1 MNIENFLMRSE
12 DDMDFLPIIPLNEG
26 DQDDLNGIEIPAE
39 IALLPLRN
47 TVLFPG
53 VVLPITVGR
62 DKSIKAVND
71 AYRGDK
77 LIGVIA
83 QKDSN
88 VEDPEVKDLEKIGTV
103 ARIVKMI
110 KMPDGG
116 TTIIIQGKSR
126 FLVEAITGEDPY
138 FKAKIQK
145 LEEEESPKDEDFN
158 AYVANIKDLAADI
171 VQLSPNIPTEASI
184 ILRNIENPSFLIH
197 FVSSNLNTD
206 IKDKQRLLELN
217 HIRERADLL
226 MQLLQKELQF
236 AELKNK
242 VTTKTRTELDKQQRE
257 YFLQQQ
263 LKSIKEELGGDS
275 NSQEIKE
282 MQKKAEAK
290 KWPQA
295 AKDMFKKG
303 IEKLERMHPSTPD
316 FSVVYNHLDLM
327 LDLPWEDYT
336 EDHYDLKKA
345 KQTLDHDH
353 YGMNK
358 IKERILEY
366 LAVLKLKGDMKSPI
380 LCFIGPPGIGKTS
393 LGRSIAN
400 AIGRKYVRLSLG
412 GLHDESEIRGH
423 RKTYIGAMPGR
434 ILQSIRKIK
443 SSNPVMI
450 LDEIDKVGNDMRGDP
465 SSALLEVLDPEQ
477 NNTFYDNYLEMEYD
491 LSKVLFIATANNL
504 QNIQPA
510 LRDRLEIIDLSGYAV
525 EEKMEIAKRHLVPR
539 QKELHGLKNTNFKIS
554 DKLLEKIIQD
564 YTRESGVREL
574 DRQLASIMRYQA
586 KELAMHEKVK
596 GSLNTD
602 DIEVILGKARYSN
615 DLYKTANMAGVAVGL
630 AWTYV
635 GGDILF
641 IETSI
646 SDGKGELKLTGNL
659 GNVMKESA
667 STALTYLQSNAKKYK
682 LDPKFFEKKNIHIH
696 VPEGAVPKD
705 GPSAGVTMMTAIA
718 SAITGKRV
726 KPFLAMTGEITLRG
740 QVLPVGGI
748 KEKVLA
754 AKRAGLKEI
763 ILCWQNEK
771 DVQEIDSTF
780 IKGIKFHYV
789 KTMNQVLELALDS
802 K

>member
-1 MNIENFLMRSE
+1 
-12 DDMDFLPIIPLNEG
+12 
-26 DQDDLNGIEIPAE
+26 
-39 IALLPLRN
+39 
-47 TVLFPG
+47 
-53 VVLPITVGR
+53 
-62 DKSIKAVND
+62 
-71 AYRGDK
+71 
-77 LIGVIA
+77 
-83 QKDSN
+83 

-282 MQKKAEAK
+282 MQKKAESK

-554 DKLLEKIIQD
+554 DKVLEKIIQD

-586 KELAMHEKVK
+586 KELAMHERVK
-596 GSLNTD
+596 ASLTTD
-602 DIEVILGKARYSN
+602 DIELILGKARYSN

-667 STALTYLQSNAKKYK
+667 STALTYLQSNSKKYK

-771 DVQEIDSTF
+771 DVQEIDSAF

>member
-1 MNIENFLMRSE
+1 MRFDKFSLNGE
-12 DDMDFLPIIPLNEG
+12 EELDFLPIIPINEG
-26 DQDDLNGIEIPAE
+26 GQEDNSEVEMPAVIP
-39 IALLPLRN
+39 ILPLRN

-53 VVLPITVGR
+53 VVIPITVGR
-62 DKSIKAVND
+62 DKSIKAVTE
-71 AYRGDK
+71 AYKADK
-77 LIGVIA
+77 LVGVVA

-88 VEDPEVKDLEKIGTV
+88 IEDPVVADLESIGTL
-103 ARIVKMI
+103 AKIVKLI

-116 TTIIIQGKSR
+116 TTVIIQGKNR
-126 FLVEAITGEDPY
+126 FQIEAIVEEDPY
-138 FKAKIQK
+138 FKAKVIK
-145 LEEEESPKDEDFN
+145 LEEEEAPADEDFK
-158 AYVANIKDLAADI
+158 AYVANIKELAAQI

-184 ILRNIENPSFLIH
+184 ILKNIENPSFLIH

-206 IKDKQRLLELN
+206 IKEKQRLLEIN
-217 HIRERADLL
+217 QIRQRADLL

-263 LKSIKEELGGDS
+263 LKSIKDELGGDS

-290 KWPQA
+290 KWPDA
-295 AKDMFKKG
+295 AKEAFKKG
-303 IEKLERMHPSTPD
+303 VEKLERMHPSTPD
-316 FSVVYNHLDLM
+316 YSVVYNHLDLM
-327 LDLPWEDYT
+327 LDLPWEEYT

-345 KQTLDHDH
+345 VQTLDRDH
-353 YGMNK
+353 YGMKK

-380 LCFIGPPGIGKTS
+380 LCFVGPPGIGKTS
-393 LGRSIAN
+393 LGKSIAN
-400 AIGRKYVRLSLG
+400 AIGRKYIRLSLG

-434 ILQSIRKIK
+434 ILQSIRKAH

-450 LDEIDKVGNDMRGDP
+450 LDEVDKIGSDFRGDP

-477 NNTFYDNYLEMEYD
+477 NSSFYDNYLELEYD

-525 EEKMEIAKRHLVPR
+525 EEKVEIAKRHLIPK
-539 QKELHGLKNTNFKIS
+539 QKELHGLKSTSLKIS
-554 DKLLEKIIQD
+554 DKVIEKIIQD

-574 DRQLASIMRYQA
+574 DRQLASIMRYEA
-586 KELAMHEKVK
+586 KELVMKDKLKPAI
-596 GSLNTD
+596 GNTD
-602 DIEVILGKARYSN
+602 VEKILGKPRYSY
-615 DLYKTANMAGVAVGL
+615 DIYKTANMAGVAVGL

-646 SDGKGELKLTGNL
+646 SEGKGELKLTGNL
-659 GNVMKESA
+659 GQVMKESA
-667 STALTYLQSNAKKYK
+667 STALTYLHSNAKKYK
-682 LDPKFFEKKNIHIH
+682 IDTSLFEKNSIHIH

-705 GPSAGVTMMTAIA
+705 GPSAGITMMTAIA
-718 SAITGKRV
+718 SALTGRRV

-763 ILCWQNEK
+763 ILCSQNEK
-771 DVQEIDSTF
+771 DVLEIEPSF

-789 KTMNQVLELALDS
+789 KTMNQVLELALV
-802 K
+802 